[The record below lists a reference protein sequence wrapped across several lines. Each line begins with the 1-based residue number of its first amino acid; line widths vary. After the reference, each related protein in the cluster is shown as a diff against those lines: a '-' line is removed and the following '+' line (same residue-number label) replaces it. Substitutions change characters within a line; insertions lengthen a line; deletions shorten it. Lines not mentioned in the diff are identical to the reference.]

1 LPPRLESVYPII
13 RVRDLARSLE
23 FYEGLLGMTRT
34 YQWPEEGQPDFAVV
48 AAGEDKLGIGGATA
62 DYVPDDR
69 YELCFLV
76 DDVDGI
82 VEELR
87 AGGATVEHEPE
98 DMPWGERMS
107 WVLDPDGN
115 RLHLRAPSSE
125 TVTSS

>member
-1 LPPRLESVYPII
+1 M
-13 RVRDLARSLE
+13 RDLARSLE

-48 AAGEDKLGIGGATA
+48 AAGDDKLGIGGATA
-62 DYVPDDR
+62 EYAPDDR
-69 YELCFLV
+69 YELCFMV
-76 DDVDGI
+76 DDVDSI
-82 VEELR
+82 VGDLR
-87 AGGATVEHEPE
+87 AHGATVEHEPE
-98 DMPWGERMS
+98 DMPWDERMS